1 MEYQKI
7 ANSIDDNTLNQPSKF
22 RTRSWIEINDESRGA
37 YNVNSQIKFKTT
49 MLKSS
54 LRDYSDAYILVKG
67 TITVNNTAAQG
78 AGANNINKKVIF
90 KNCAPF
96 TNCISEINNTQ
107 IDNAKD
113 IDIVTP
119 MYNLIEYSDN
129 YAKTTGS
136 LWQYCK
142 DIPARNDNDEIIVF
156 DVNNVT
162 DSFNIKVKIT
172 DRTGNDGTKNVEI
185 MVPLKYLSN
194 FWRTLEM
201 PLINCEVNLILTW
214 SSTCVPIATGN
225 QNQAARFAITDTKLY
240 VPVVTLSTQENTKF
254 LQQLKSG
261 FKRVI
266 NWNKY
271 LSKSEL
277 LAQNPNLNHLVEPSF
292 QGINRLFVL
301 AFENDNHR
309 RSDERYYLPTVEI
322 KDYNIV
328 INGENFFDQP
338 IKNNKVT
345 YDNIRKIATGQGDD
359 YTTGC
364 LLDYPYFANTYKMIA
379 VDLSK
384 QQALDADPRA
394 IQQINFTGNLDRA
407 GNTRVYFILEEAK
420 ETLLDFSQGTVKVL

>member
-7 ANSIDDNTLNQPSKF
+7 ANLIDDNTVNQPSKF
-22 RTRSWIEINDESRGA
+22 RTRSWIEINDESRGT
-37 YNVNSQIKFKTT
+37 YIVKSQIKFKTT

-54 LRDYSDAYILVKG
+54 LCDYSDAYILVKG

-78 AGANNINKKVIF
+78 AAANNTNKKVIF
-90 KNCAPF
+90 KNCAQF
-96 TNCISEINNTQ
+96 TNCIREINNTQ

-113 IDIVTP
+113 IDIVMP
-119 MYNLIEYSDN
+119 MYNLMEYSDN

-142 DIPARNDNDEIIVF
+142 DIPARNNNNEIIVF
-156 DVNNVT
+156 DVNNTT
-162 DSFNIKVKIT
+162 DSFKFKAKNT
-172 DRTGNDGTKNVEI
+172 GQTGNNGTKDVEI

-194 FWRTLEM
+194 FWKTLEM

-214 SSTCVPIATGN
+214 SSNCVLIATDVQN
-225 QNQAARFAITDTKLY
+225 QNTTFEITDTKLY

-254 LQQLKSG
+254 LHQLKSG
-261 FKRVI
+261 LKRVI

-271 LSKSEL
+271 LSKPEL
-277 LAQNPNLNHLVEPSF
+277 LAQNPNLNYLVEPSF
-292 QGINRLFVL
+292 QGVNRLFL
-301 AFENDNHR
+301 LPFENDDDGT
-309 RSDERYYLPTVEI
+309 SDDQYYLPTVEI
-322 KDYNIV
+322 KDYNIL

-364 LLDYPYFANTYKMIA
+364 LLDYPYFTDTYKMIA

-394 IQQINFTGNLDRA
+394 IQQNRA

-420 ETLLDFSQGTVKVL
+420 ETTLDFSQGTVKVL

>member
-7 ANSIDDNTLNQPSKF
+7 VNLIDDNTLNQPSKF
-22 RTRSWIEINDESRGA
+22 RTRNWVEINDESRRA

-54 LRDYSDAYILVKG
+54 LCDYSDAYILVKG
-67 TITVNNTAAQG
+67 TITVNSTAAQG
-78 AGANNINKKVIF
+78 AAANNTNKKVIF
-90 KNCAPF
+90 KNCVPF

-107 IDNAKD
+107 LDNAKD
-113 IDIVTP
+113 IDIVMP
-119 MYNLIEYSDN
+119 IYNLIEYSDN
-129 YAKTTGS
+129 YAKTTVS

-142 DIPARNDNDEIIVF
+142 DIPARNNNNEITEFTLI
-156 DVNNVT
+156 NTT
-162 DSFNIKVKIT
+162 DSFKFKVKIPGQT
-172 DRTGNDGTKNVEI
+172 EDDGTKDVEI

-201 PLINCEVNLILTW
+201 PLSNCEVNLILTW
-214 SSTCVPIATGN
+214 SSACVLISTNIP
-225 QNQAARFAITDTKLY
+225 NQAAIFEIIDTKLY

-271 LSKSEL
+271 LSKPEL

-301 AFENDNHR
+301 AFENDDDR
-309 RSDERYYLPTVEI
+309 TSDEKYYLPTEEI

-328 INGENFFDQP
+328 INGDQP

-384 QQALDADPRA
+384 QQTLDADPRA
-394 IQQINFTGNLDRA
+394 IQQINFTANLDRA

-420 ETLLDFSQGTVKVL
+420 ETILDFSQGTVKVL

>member
-7 ANSIDDNTLNQPSKF
+7 ANLIDDASNQPSKF
-22 RTRSWIEINDESRGA
+22 KTRNWVEINDKSRGA

-54 LRDYSDAYILVKG
+54 LCDYSDAYILVKG

-78 AGANNINKKVIF
+78 AAANNTNKKVIF

-96 TNCISEINNTQ
+96 TNCISELNNTQ

-113 IDIVTP
+113 IDIVMP

-142 DIPARNDNDEIIVF
+142 YIPARDN
-156 DVNNVT
+156 NNLIEGFTAANLT
-162 DSFNIKVKIT
+162 DSFNFKAKIT
-172 DRTGNDGTKNVEI
+172 GRTGNGGTKDVEI
-185 MVPLKYLSN
+185 IVPLKYLSN

-214 SSTCVPIATGN
+214 SSTFVLVSTNNANQVAT
-225 QNQAARFAITDTKLY
+225 FAITDTKLY
-240 VPVVTLSTQENTKF
+240 IPVVTLSTQENTKF
-254 LQQLKSG
+254 FQQLKSG

-271 LSKSEL
+271 LSKPEL

-292 QGINRLFVL
+292 QGVNSLFVL
-301 AFENDNHR
+301 AFENDDDRTSH
-309 RSDERYYLPTVEI
+309 DEYYLPKVEI

-338 IKNNKVT
+338 IKNNKIT

-394 IQQINFTGNLDRA
+394 TQQINFTANLDRV

-420 ETLLDFSQGTVKVL
+420 ETILDFSQGTAKVL

>member
-1 MEYQKI
+1 M
-7 ANSIDDNTLNQPSKF
+7 
-22 RTRSWIEINDESRGA
+22 
-37 YNVNSQIKFKTT
+37 
-49 MLKSS
+49 
-54 LRDYSDAYILVKG
+54 
-67 TITVNNTAAQG
+67 
-78 AGANNINKKVIF
+78 
-90 KNCAPF
+90 
-96 TNCISEINNTQ
+96 
-107 IDNAKD
+107 
-113 IDIVTP
+113 P

-142 DIPARNDNDEIIVF
+142 DIPARNNANNIAIFAEDNI
-156 DVNNVT
+156 T
-162 DSFNIKVKIT
+162 DSFKFKAKIT
-172 DRTGNDGTKNVEI
+172 GQIGDDGTKDVEI

-214 SSTCVPIATGN
+214 SSRCVLIATAV
-225 QNQAARFAITDTKLY
+225 QNQAAAFEITDTKLY

-261 FKRVI
+261 LKRVI

-271 LSKSEL
+271 LSKPEL
-277 LAQNPNLNHLVEPSF
+277 LAQNQNLNHLVEPSF

-301 AFENDNHR
+301 AFENGNDR
-309 RSDERYYLPTVEI
+309 RSDDEYYLPTVER
-322 KDYNIV
+322 KYYNIV

-338 IKNNKVT
+338 IKDNKIT
-345 YDNIRKIATGQGDD
+345 YDNIRKIATGQEDD

-364 LLDYPYFANTYKMIA
+364 LLDYPYFKDTYKMIA

-394 IQQINFTGNLDRA
+394 IQQINFTANLDRA

-420 ETLLDFSQGTVKVL
+420 ETILDFSQGTVKVL